1 MKEENFEAYSLLE
14 LFRKGKIDTDFEVT
28 DQYVIGICFL
38 YPERSCQDHEFMG
51 REKSIVEL
59 EGRKLSTCV
68 QEAKDLA
75 YQSAVSRLFGLSM
88 PRKIS
93 EEESSAKLSIR
104 EHPTALPDQDS
115 MQKTELITPPA
126 EEPLESDLPQS
137 VEPHEE
143 IREEPK
149 EVPSMN
155 GSTQIGF
162 GDLRPASSLL
172 KQEETPL
179 SSKDPYDPEEE
190 ETEMEKALAT
200 PITILGKANLC
211 NGWLAGKILKEHP
224 EIIVDFAHRYSGPK
238 EDQKQALRTLYSE
251 ALRRLDRAA

>member
-104 EHPTALPDQDS
+104 EHSTALPDRGS
-115 MQKTELITPPA
+115 TQKTEPIMPPV
-126 EEPLESDLPQS
+126 EEPTESDLPQS

-179 SSKDPYDPEEE
+179 SSKDPYDPEKE

-238 EDQKQALRTLYSE
+238 EDQKQALRILYPE